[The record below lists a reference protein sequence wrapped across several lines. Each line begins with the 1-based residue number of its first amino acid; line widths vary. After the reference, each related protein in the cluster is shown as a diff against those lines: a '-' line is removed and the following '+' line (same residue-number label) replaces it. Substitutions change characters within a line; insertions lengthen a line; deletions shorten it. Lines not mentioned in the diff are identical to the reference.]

1 MTVRIVDDDDFDLPA
16 NQLGEILLRSDNMW
30 GTSLGYYKMPEA
42 TLSAMQNA
50 WFHTG
55 DRGYLDPDG
64 YLYFVDR
71 KKDVIRRRGE
81 NISAFEVEEVIIS
94 HELVSDV
101 AVFPVKSNMSEDEVA
116 VCIILAVGAQLSEM
130 ALTDFCI
137 ANMAYFMVPRY
148 IRFVLELPRTPSQKI
163 EKYKLQAD
171 AQDNLSV
178 FWDREQAGIILRRT

>member
-1 MTVRIVDDDDFDLPA
+1 
-16 NQLGEILLRSDNMW
+16 LGEILLRSDNMW

-42 TLSAMQNA
+42 TLTAMQNA

-55 DRGYLDPDG
+55 DRGYLDDDG

-94 HELVSDV
+94 HSQVSDV

-116 VCIILAVGAQLSEM
+116 VCVILAPGAQLSET

-148 IRFVLELPRTPSQKI
+148 VRFVLELPRTPSQKI
-163 EKYKLQAD
+163 EKYKLQAE
-171 AQDNLSV
+171 AQSNMSA